1 MSSLDEYYKGG
12 PKTTAEAFPPICQRT
27 HWDPTS
33 MTHHILPS
41 MPLVKHLAL
50 DPRPSS
56 KICTTYYNSSAGDS
70 PLSNPAVEAPIEV
83 PASLRGGNN
92 NSHSSHSS
100 RETSIVYP
108 PGGAAGLGFPYTA
121 YNPDQESELNLLSR
135 GLTKCAEGRYTP
147 KAYAPA
153 NNAVEG
159 VSQGFATRAL
169 DVRKEAGCRGADD
182 DAAWNRS
189 SRMFMN
195 PTRYDRTTGVPAKQP
210 DNASLCNKL

>member
-41 MPLVKHLAL
+41 MPLVQHLAL

-83 PASLRGGNN
+83 PASLRGSNN
-92 NSHSSHSS
+92 SHNSHNSHSS
-100 RETSIVYP
+100 RATSIVYP
-108 PGGAAGLGFPYTA
+108 PGGALGFPYKA

-182 DAAWNRS
+182 DVAWNRS

-195 PTRYDRTTGVPAKQP
+195 PTRYDRTTGIPAKQP
-210 DNASLCNKL
+210 DSASLCNKL